1 MEITRD
7 LVSFGTTAPSPFV
20 PPPFPPVPRSRP
32 TVEAQSTFETSIFP
46 KVMKTPTRSE
56 ANILVLDD
64 CLVVYQC
71 VSDTVFLVTGSLH
84 ENELILS
91 TVLDCFTD
99 AVQLVLHG
107 QVDKRMLLENLDLL
121 CLVMDEITDDGLIL
135 ETDSLEV
142 ADKVAMRS
150 EADEGG
156 LADLGGKGGLGG
168 IAINEQAVQAFVGNL
183 QGQIRTFLRS

>member
-1 MEITRD
+1 M
-7 LVSFGTTAPSPFV
+7 
-20 PPPFPPVPRSRP
+20 
-32 TVEAQSTFETSIFP
+32 EAQSTFETSIFP